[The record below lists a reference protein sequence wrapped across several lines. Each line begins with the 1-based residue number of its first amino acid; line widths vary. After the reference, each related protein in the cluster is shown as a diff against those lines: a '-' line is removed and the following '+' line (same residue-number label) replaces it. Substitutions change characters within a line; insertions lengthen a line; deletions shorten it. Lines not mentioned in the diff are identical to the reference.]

1 MTDQLPERRSA
12 LPDRW
17 EPLREL
23 EQMTGRM
30 RHMLDERFGGFAWP
44 VLRRTRRTGRFA
56 HHVAIPSRVDPDKI
70 EASLADGVLTSRRR
84 REAHL
89 DRFPRAPRP
98 C

>member
-1 MTDQLPERRSA
+1 LPSVKREDVTAEIIGNELCITGEIKDSERNGTVR
-12 LPDRW
+12 
-17 EPLREL
+17 
-23 EQMTGRM
+23 
-30 RHMLDERFGGFAWP
+30 
-44 VLRRTRRTGRFA
+44 RRTRRTGRFA